1 VLQRSQHP
9 AYPEWA
15 QNKVSGL
22 PYRWKKRLFNR
33 WQKTRN
39 DFDTATLGAEGDATR
54 GAAFWLQEVLAGLR
68 TVNIPLDASDSDIC
82 ARADEMSEHCNS
94 LAEVFHDRQSLRA
107 AMERVL
113 RANHIDPW
121 QGKADKLQERGKP
134 VPADVRDETDASAI
148 ARMIDGFWWRRQLRK
163 LQAKAVE
170 GSAISIGYVSKTLD
184 IYVSNETLKRRTEQK
199 RRNAAMMESTRARNE
214 EGQEYAL
221 AELAA
226 TSVSDSVIKRNELMT
241 RISGFETIAKD
252 CAHEGLFFTVTCPSR
267 MHKWRTVQGGRV
279 VENRKYDGTLPDA
292 AQAHLGAVGARMRT
306 KLARHGVTLYGFR
319 IVEPNHDGT
328 PHWHWLVFFDKT
340 WPGVEARA
348 AYPRV
353 CAIVRRYALGRG
365 EVKAPLVKDLMCPHR
380 AAGMTI
386 KEARATVAIELHQWR
401 VADRRRQNAE
411 TGAKAHRV
419 DFEKID
425 WSKGSAAAY
434 IAKYVSKN
442 IDGYKVETD
451 LFGNPMFSVS
461 RRVEAWASSWRIR
474 QFQQV
479 GGAPVTPWRELR
491 RVKSLPENAPAHLVR
506 AFDACNRIEK
516 DDEVKPAAWSEY
528 QKAQGGVFCGRDY
541 RIKVAREEQDGTGR
555 YGESLGP
562 RPVGVET
569 SELVRD
575 GIVMRSVNWLVKSAR
590 HVWEI
595 IRRRSIESHAA
606 VGRAWTRVNNCTRSN
621 FDQLKKDLENVP
633 VLFGPMPLLEK
644 AEFFGPLNVPIL
656 EKSIS
661 ADAVSVRDRWN
672 LDRRYDDTG
681 HLVST

>member
-1 VLQRSQHP
+1 MAVRSGAALQEGALMLQRSQHP

-54 GAAFWLQEVLAGLR
+54 GAAFWLQDVLAGLR

-82 ARADEMSEHCNS
+82 ARADEMSKHCNS

-170 GSAISIGYVSKTLD
+170 GAAINIGYVNKTRDL
-184 IYVSNETLKRRTEQK
+184 YVSNESGTRRIEQNK
-199 RRNAAMMESTRARNE
+199 RNAAMLENTKARNE
-214 EGQEYAL
+214 KGDEYTL

-226 TSVSDSVIKRNELMT
+226 KGVSNKAIKRGELMT
-241 RISGFETIAKD
+241 RIAGFERIARD
-252 CAHEGLFFTVTCPSR
+252 CNHVGLFFTPTCPSR
-267 MHKWRTVQGGRV
+267 MHKWKTVDGGRV
-279 VENRKYDGTLPDA
+279 VENAKYDGTLPDA
-292 AQAHLGAVGARMRT
+292 AQSYLSKKFWAPLRT
-306 KLARHGVTLYGFR
+306 ALHRRGVRWYGFR
-319 IVEPNHDGT
+319 IAEPQHDGT
-328 PHWHWLVFFDKT
+328 PHWHVLVFFDAQ
-340 WPGVEARA
+340 WQGDPGRA
-348 AYPRV
+348 ALPRI
-353 CAIVRRYALGRG
+353 CALIRRYAL
-365 EVKAPLVKDLMCPHR
+365 KDSPDER
-380 AAGMTI
+380 
-386 KEARATVAIELHQWR
+386 
-401 VADRRRQNAE
+401 
-411 TGAKAHRV
+411 GAKAHRC
-419 DFEKID
+419 DFEPID
-425 WSKGSAAAY
+425 WEKGSAAGY

-442 IDGYKVETD
+442 IDGYRVDKD
-451 LFGNPMFSVS
+451 LYGNDAITTSV
-461 RRVEAWASSWRIR
+461 RVESWAATWRIR

-479 GGAPVTPWRELR
+479 GGAPVTVWREMR
-491 RVKSLPENAPAHLVR
+491 RVKSLPDGSPEHLVIAHR
-506 AFDACNRIEK
+506 AVNKVAAIEG
-516 DDEVKPAAWSEY
+516 ESASVAWDRY
-528 QKAQGGVFCGRDY
+528 TIAQGGVFCGRDY
-541 RIKVAREEQDGTGR
+541 RIKLAMEETQGTGR
-555 YGESLGP
+555 YGEPLGP

-569 SELVRD
+569 VVLESYRD
-575 GIVMRSVNWLVKSAR
+575 GIVTGTRSINWLARSVR
-590 HVWEI
+590 YVWEI
-595 IRRRSIESHAA
+595 ICRRSRESHAA
-606 VGRAWTRVNNCTRSN
+606 IGRAWTRVNNCTRSN